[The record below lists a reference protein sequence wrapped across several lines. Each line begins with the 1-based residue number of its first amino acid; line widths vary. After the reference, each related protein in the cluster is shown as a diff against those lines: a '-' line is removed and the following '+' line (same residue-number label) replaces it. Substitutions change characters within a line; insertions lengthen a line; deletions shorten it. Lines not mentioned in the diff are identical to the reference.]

1 MSTEHDHGLPD
12 RGAEDRLWRRWVSI
26 AAGSFI
32 AVSLVFGLLILPLR
46 EEAQFDP
53 WGAICRAIGIRSDAP
68 ASSAGKPTEPS
79 ASSVTWS
86 AKTRVAL
93 MDGNPTKGGSVVK
106 DTCAACH
113 GETGI
118 SVDPEQFPNLAGQT
132 EAAIFKQLRDFQ
144 TGARAS
150 DIMAPMAQALSDEQ
164 TRDVAAYFAA
174 QKPAET
180 NNAASAAAAGII
192 ELARNGSPARGI
204 PSCDSCHGAS
214 RSGPEEAPVLV
225 GRSATYLEGQL
236 KNFVSADRW
245 NDMFARM
252 RTIAKQLSP
261 EEIHGLALY
270 YGASG
275 AAKP

>member
-1 MSTEHDHGLPD
+1 MSTDHDHGSRD
-12 RGAEDRLWRRWVSI
+12 TEAEDRLWRRWVSI
-26 AAGSFI
+26 AAGAFI
-32 AVSLVFGLLILPLR
+32 AASLLVGLIVLPLR

-68 ASSAGKPTEPS
+68 VATAKPSEPP

-86 AKTRVAL
+86 ATTRLAL
-93 MDGNPTKGGSVVK
+93 LGGNPAGGSSIVK

-113 GETGI
+113 GEAGI

-132 EAAIFKQLRDFQ
+132 EEAIFKQLRDFQ

-150 DIMAPMAQALSDEQ
+150 DIMAPIAQSLTEDQ

-174 QKPAET
+174 QKPAGAT
-180 NNAASAAAAGII
+180 TGAAAAPAGIVK
-192 ELARNGSPARGI
+192 LAREGSPTRGI
-204 PSCDSCHGAS
+204 ASCDSCHGAS

-225 GRSATYLEGQL
+225 GQSSSYLEGQL
-236 KNFVSADRW
+236 KNFASAARK
-245 NDMFARM
+245 NDLFARM

-261 EEIHGLALY
+261 EEIRGLALY
-270 YGASG
+270 YGVSG

>member
-1 MSTEHDHGLPD
+1 MSTDHDHGSHD
-12 RGAEDRLWRRWVSI
+12 AQAEDRLWRLWVSI
-26 AAGSFI
+26 AAGTFI
-32 AVSLVFGLLILPLR
+32 AASLVVGLIVLPLR

-68 ASSAGKPTEPS
+68 VAAAKPSEPP

-86 AKTRVAL
+86 ATTRLAL
-93 MDGNPTKGGSVVK
+93 LGGNPASGSAVVK

-132 EAAIFKQLRDFQ
+132 EEAIFKQLRDFQ

-150 DIMAPMAQALSDEQ
+150 DIMAPIAQALTEDQ

-174 QKPAET
+174 QKHDGAKTGAATAPAD
-180 NNAASAAAAGII
+180 IVK
-192 ELARNGSPARGI
+192 LAREGSPTRGI
-204 PSCDSCHGAS
+204 ASCDSCHGPS

-225 GRSATYLEGQL
+225 GQSASYLEAQL
-236 KNFVSADRW
+236 KNFASTARK

-270 YGASG
+270 YGVSG
-275 AAKP
+275 SAKP

>member
-1 MSTEHDHGLPD
+1 MSTDHDHGSPD
-12 RGAEDRLWRRWVSI
+12 ARAEDRLWRRWVII
-26 AAGSFI
+26 AAGTFVV
-32 AVSLVFGLLILPLR
+32 ASLVVGLIVLPLR

-53 WGAICRAIGIRSDAP
+53 WGAICRAIGIRSTAP
-68 ASSAGKPTEPS
+68 IATGKPSEPP

-86 AKTRVAL
+86 ATTRL
-93 MDGNPTKGGSVVK
+93 SLLGSNPAKGGSVVK
-106 DTCAACH
+106 DTCAPCH
-113 GETGI
+113 GETGV

-132 EAAIFKQLRDFQ
+132 EEAIFKQLRDFQ

-150 DIMAPMAQALSDEQ
+150 DIMAPIAQSLTEDQ

-174 QKPAET
+174 QKPAGAKT
-180 NNAASAAAAGII
+180 GASAAAAGII
-192 ELARNGSPARGI
+192 ELARDGSPARAI
-204 PSCDSCHGAS
+204 ASCDSCHGAS

-225 GRSATYLEGQL
+225 GQSASYLEGQL
-236 KNFVSADRW
+236 KNFASAARR

-270 YGASG
+270 YGVPS